1 MARVGER
8 PALDYNGSYAAAKEV
23 SHAQL
28 AGSMRPYF
36 VWSLLARR
44 NSCDVGVSL
53 LVRVGM
59 LPGASEFRRSTLL
72 RK

>member
-44 NSCDVGVSL
+44 NGL
-53 LVRVGM
+53 LPWCFVISKGWYVTGH
-59 LPGASEFRRSTLL
+59 
-72 RK
+72 K